1 LAVCVDAYHYFG
13 VEEDYLDR
21 HLAPLVKAGGEI
33 AVAVPGLKE
42 EFSGPVPAELLPY
55 WEENMNLHSCQ
66 WWQELW
72 RRSDSVR
79 IKECKEL
86 VCHDEAWRDWLG
98 CDNEYARRDIKM
110 MEAEGGNYF
119 NLVSIIGIRT

>member
-1 LAVCVDAYHYFG
+1 
-13 VEEDYLDR
+13 
-21 HLAPLVKAGGEI
+21 
-33 AVAVPGLKE
+33 
-42 EFSGPVPAELLPY
+42 
-55 WEENMNLHSCQ
+55 MNLHSCQ